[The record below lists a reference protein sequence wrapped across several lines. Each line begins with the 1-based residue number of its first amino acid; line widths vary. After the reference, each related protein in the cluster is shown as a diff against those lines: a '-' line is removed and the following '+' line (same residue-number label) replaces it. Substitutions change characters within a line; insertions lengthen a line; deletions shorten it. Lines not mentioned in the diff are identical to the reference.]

1 MTTSSLLMLGLIAEY
16 VVIAMVAAY
25 EQNWPRVLYWVAA
38 GLITSSVLWGMK

>member
-1 MTTSSLLMLGLIAEY
+1 MTTSSFLMFGLIAEY
-16 VVIAMVAAY
+16 LVIAIVAAC